1 MMEEYIT
8 AQDEDY
14 QLDYI
19 LMKACEPT
27 IKTHCE
33 VSIVSPRLTLFYGKP
48 LVTLQLSSFVFKIP
62 NDPYTTLSQ
71 NLISYSTLSQFNCL
85 EGLL

>member
-33 VSIVSPRLTLFYGKP
+33 VSIVAPRLTLFYGKP
-48 LVTLQLSSFVFKIP
+48 LLTLQLSSFVFKIP
-62 NDPYTTLSQ
+62 DDPYTTLSQ
-71 NLISYSTLSQFNCL
+71 NLIGYSTLSQFNFL